1 MRLLFGSQ
9 GPVSELASNV
19 EFQTF
24 FFFFFA
30 GLCNLTKNLKRFT
43 LWYQLYAH
51 QVVRES
57 STLDV
62 QN

>member
-9 GPVSELASNV
+9 GPVSELSSNV
-19 EFQTF
+19 EFQT

-57 STLDV
+57 FTLDV